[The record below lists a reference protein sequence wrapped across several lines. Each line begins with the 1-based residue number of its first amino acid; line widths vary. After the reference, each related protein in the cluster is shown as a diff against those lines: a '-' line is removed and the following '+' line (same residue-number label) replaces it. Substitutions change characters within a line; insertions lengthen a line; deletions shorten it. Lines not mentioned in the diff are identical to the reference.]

1 MVELGGFLGALIIG
15 GLAGWVASMIM
26 KTDGSMG
33 LLLNIVVG
41 VVGAVIGNA
50 LLPLFG
56 VSGTSGFSIWSFV
69 VALLGAMLLLFVVK
83 LFNGN
88 RGHAS

>member
-1 MVELGGFLGALIIG
+1 MVGLGGFLGALIIG

-33 LLLNIVVG
+33 ILLNIVVG

-50 LLPLFG
+50 LLPMFG
-56 VSGTSGFSIWSFV
+56 VDGTSGFSIWSFV
-69 VALLGAMLLLFVVK
+69 VALIGAIILLFVVK
-83 LFNGN
+83 LFTGG
-88 RGHAS
+88 RRHAA

>member
-1 MVELGGFLGALIIG
+1 MVGLGGFLGALIIG

-33 LLLNIVVG
+33 ILLNIVVG

-50 LLPLFG
+50 LLPVFG
-56 VSGTSGFSIWSFV
+56 VDGTTGFTVWSFV
-69 VALLGAMLLLFVVK
+69 VALLGAMLLLFVVG
-83 LFNGN
+83 LFTRN
-88 RGHAS
+88 RGHVS

>member
-1 MVELGGFLGALIIG
+1 MVGLGGFLGALIIG

-33 LLLNIVVG
+33 ILLNIVVG
-41 VVGAVIGNA
+41 VVGAIIGNA
-50 LLPLFG
+50 LLPLLG
-56 VSGTSGFSIWSFV
+56 VDGTSGFSIWSFV

-83 LFNGN
+83 LFTGK
-88 RGHAS
+88 RSHRV

>member
-1 MVELGGFLGALIIG
+1 MVGLGGFLGALIIG

-33 LLLNIVVG
+33 ILLNIVVG

-56 VSGTSGFSIWSFV
+56 IDGTSGFSIWSFV

-83 LFNGN
+83 LFTG
-88 RGHAS
+88 RRTHA